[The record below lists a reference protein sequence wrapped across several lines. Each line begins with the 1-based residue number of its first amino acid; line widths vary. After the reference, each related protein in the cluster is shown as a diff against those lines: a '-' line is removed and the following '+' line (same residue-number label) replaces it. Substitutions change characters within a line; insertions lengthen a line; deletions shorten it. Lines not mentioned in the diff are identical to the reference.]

1 MKKVFVL
8 AITFILGLGLAAFA
22 GPLSGSW
29 STSLGIDPGGPTF
42 ESLTSTLAVDY
53 TMGGWT
59 FGSSS
64 TFSLSGFSSQSFTA
78 AGTLGAFSLSS
89 TMNFNPMA
97 VTEKD
102 YTAFWAGVTFP
113 TTQTASLCPI
123 TYTTTTEPKFTTW
136 KTEGSV
142 SIAGVEFGGLFYLDQ
157 SNWDVT
163 LTNYVTKLQT
173 DSQATAYDCT
183 SKYNGA
189 GWRFMAAGSM
199 GDATVTS
206 YTYFNLKEKDAS
218 TKYCPAVGK
227 SGTFSIASAG
237 CCGGCGAGFYEEYIM
252 VEGLSI
258 GCATFDAALSVL
270 CSGFADLT
278 FVTKDVM
285 ICGWLDLD
293 FGITFTTTTKT
304 VDFCSSFVCA
314 GAECFTVELGIG
326 SPTYE
331 TGSFID
337 GIYLHGFGFS
347 ATWNGITF
355 SSYTELDEYSALFS
369 ADDDWT
375 YLYNDTVY
383 SYLIPY
389 AGRSDACTDTA
400 AYFDA
405 DGEDVY
411 YELQCV
417 ETERYKLWE
426 KFVIGVDSDSCCGG
440 ALALT
445 VSTYFGDNQ
454 VLDYVAYDIISA
466 GSLSPGSLVYLYG
479 TTGASA
485 TDALDAAEVYDTVT
499 FKTGYAAG
507 AETTLFNW
515 AETDVDA
522 SIGVGSNIT
531 LDLGFD
537 ISAFGWEELDFGFTF
552 TF

>member
-8 AITFILGLGLAAFA
+8 AITFILGLGLVAFA

-29 STSLGIDPGGPTF
+29 GTTLGIDPGVPAFTA
-42 ESLTSTLAVDY
+42 LDSTLAVDY
-53 TMGGWT
+53 TLGGWT

-64 TFSLSGFSSQSFTA
+64 TFSLGGFSSQSFTA
-78 AGTLGAFSLSS
+78 SGTLGAFSFSS

-102 YTAFWAGVTFP
+102 YSAFWAGVFGDP
-113 TTQTASLCPI
+113 IVPITQTPSSICPI

-136 KTEGSV
+136 KAEGSV

-157 SNWDVT
+157 SHWDVP
-163 LTNYVTKLQT
+163 LLSYVTTLDGTQS
-173 DSQATAYDCT
+173 DSCDAT

-189 GWRFMAAGSM
+189 GWRFMASGAV

-206 YTYFNLKEKDAS
+206 YTYFNLVEDDVS
-218 TKYCPAVGK
+218 TTYCPAVGK
-227 SGTFSIASAG
+227 SGSFSIASTE

-278 FVTKDVM
+278 FVTKDIM

-304 VDFCSSFVCA
+304 VDLCSSFVCA

-326 SPTYE
+326 SPTYV
-331 TGSFID
+331 TGYSIGD
-337 GIYLHGFGFS
+337 IYLHGFGFS
-347 ATWNGITF
+347 TTWNGITF
-355 SSYTELDEYSALFS
+355 SSYTELDAYSALFS
-369 ADDDWT
+369 GSTAWK
-375 YLYNDTVY
+375 YLNSDTEY

-389 AGRSDACTDTA
+389 AGLKDDCST
-400 AYFDA
+400 YFTT
-405 DGEDVY
+405 GEEY
-411 YELQCV
+411 YELKCV
-417 ETERYKLWE
+417 AAERYKLWE
-426 KFVIGVDSDSCCGG
+426 EFVIDVDADSCCGG
-440 ALALT
+440 ALDLT
-445 VSTYFGDNQ
+445 VSTYFGDNE
-454 VLDYVAYDIISA
+454 VLDYVAYDIISE
-466 GSLSPGSLVYLYG
+466 GDTNPGDLDYLYG
-479 TTGASA
+479 ITGASG
-485 TDALDAAEVYDTVT
+485 TDALDAAVAYDTVT

-507 AETTLFNW
+507 TETNLFNW
-515 AETDVDA
+515 VETDVDA

-537 ISAFGWEELDFGFTF
+537 VSAFGWEELDFGFTF